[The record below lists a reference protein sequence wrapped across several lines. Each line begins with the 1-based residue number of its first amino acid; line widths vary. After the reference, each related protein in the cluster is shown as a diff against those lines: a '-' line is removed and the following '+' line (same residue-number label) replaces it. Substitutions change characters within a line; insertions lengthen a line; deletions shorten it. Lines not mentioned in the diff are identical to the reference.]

1 MKINPYIQV
10 QQMYNTKKAGSTGNV
25 SAAGRA
31 DGFELSS
38 VGKDLQTAKQAVANT
53 PDIRE
58 DMTMPIKQAVANGSY
73 EVSSSSF
80 ADKLMK
86 AYDESL

>member
-10 QQMYNTKKAGSTGNV
+10 QQMYNTKKPGTVKKAGTV
-25 SAAGRA
+25 GRA
-31 DGFELSS
+31 DNVVISNIGREIQ
-38 VGKDLQTAKQAVANT
+38 VAKQAVANA

-58 DMTMPIKQAVANGSY
+58 DVTEPIRAAVNSGTY
-73 EVSSSSF
+73 EVSGESF

-86 AYDESL
+86 AAGKI